1 MSVLE
6 QLVGIK
12 ALAEAAIA
20 DLVAESALSETKDKC
35 KHETVEDVTAAGDA
49 GKRTTC
55 VDCGETWEAND
66 AN

>member
-1 MSVLE
+1 MSTLE

-20 DLVAESALSETKDKC
+20 DLVAESALPETNDEC
-35 KHETVEDVTAAGDA
+35 RHETLEDVAGA
-49 GKRTTC
+49 GAKSRKVC
-55 VDCGETWEAND
+55 VDCGQEVGD

>member
-1 MSVLE
+1 MSTLE

-20 DLVAESALSETKDKC
+20 DLVAESALSETKDEC
-35 KHETVEDVTAAGDA
+35 KHETVEDVGGAG
-49 GKRTTC
+49 GKPRKVC
-55 VDCGETWEAND
+55 VDCGKTLEAND